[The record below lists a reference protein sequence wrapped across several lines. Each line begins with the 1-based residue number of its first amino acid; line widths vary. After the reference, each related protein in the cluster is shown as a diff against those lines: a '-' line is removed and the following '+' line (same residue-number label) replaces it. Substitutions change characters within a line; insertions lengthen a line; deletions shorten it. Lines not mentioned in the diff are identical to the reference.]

1 MSSSRDRW
9 DEIWAQFFRLPV
21 RLTSER
27 VPPTRLVRFGS
38 QYASSNGT
46 PRTPSA
52 RSKWPSL
59 GVPLAL
65 AHIRTR
71 TAPHPPPPP
80 LPTKM
85 AAIVASNFAV
95 AAPSKVAARK
105 NIARKS
111 ALPGACPRARE
122 PPRRERRHLSRSRP
136 GFVPAGI
143 NPGRGRG
150 RARRDVPPTRA
161 DRSRVPPPEPSS
173 SRSQALRRGEGC
185 AQAAGGCQV
194 RTNAASLAERARN
207 PPPARSRP
215 IRDPRAPLSPAAA
228 REGEALSRVAPRPRV
243 APARSSRRAAIET
256 RAGVGPRAA
265 RSIAIATLDASGEE
279 EEPANRP
286 ARFHH
291 LLRGPLSPLD
301 PSLIPSR
308 PPSPPALE
316 TAPSSRR

>member
-1 MSSSRDRW
+1 MERRERPPLVPSGRAGASRARSRIFAHAPLRTPHRHPSQRKWPPSS
-9 DEIWAQFFRLPV
+9 
-21 RLTSER
+21 
-27 VPPTRLVRFGS
+27 PPTS
-38 QYASSNGT
+38 
-46 PRTPSA
+46 PS
-52 RSKWPSL
+52 
-59 GVPLAL
+59 
-65 AHIRTR
+65 
-71 TAPHPPPPP
+71 PPPPRWP
-80 LPTKM
+80 RARTSP
-85 AAIVASNFAV
+85 ASPRFPVRA
-95 AAPSKVAARK
+95 
-105 NIARKS
+105 
-111 ALPGACPRARE
+111 RARE

-308 PPSPPALE
+308 PPAPPALE